1 MGGLLTK
8 FFKGWIHSDSMNTE
22 EWFDVWYN
30 VAKQAEEE
38 KCELVIFKLP
48 KNKNGV
54 MSKDLITQIE
64 KLLQENKKIN
74 D

>member
-1 MGGLLTK
+1 MGELLVK
-8 FFKGWIHSDSMNTE
+8 FFKGWIFSGSMNTE
-22 EWFDVWYN
+22 EWFDVLYN
-30 VAKQAEEE
+30 SAKQAEEE

-64 KLLQENKKIN
+64 KILQENKKIN